1 MLQEKNEFSIFSMER
16 ITKSFSYEEV
26 MSIEPRKVR
35 KIICSNSLI
44 LKRELRDIKLLA

>member
-35 KIICSNSLI
+35 KKES
-44 LKRELRDIKLLA
+44 RDKLST